1 MRKTILKTKRLK
13 LTIAQESDIE
23 PLYKGC
29 FSDWKVMK
37 LLLGRTFTLEETR
50 EYVKKYFSKGQLL
63 DFTVVLNRENDEVLG
78 YGGMFSYPYNTKDNE
93 YEFGYILKQ
102 EAWGKGYATELSL
115 GQIKKLQE
123 SFDGVSIVATAHPLN
138 LASKRVLEKVGMELV
153 ESSVELPNRGLRD
166 VYRLK

>member
-29 FSDWKVMK
+29 FADWEVMK

-50 EYVKKYFSKGQLL
+50 EYVKKHFSKGQLL

-78 YGGMFSYPYNTKDNE
+78 YGGMFSYPYNGQENE

-102 EAWGKGYATELSL
+102 EVWGKGYATELSL
-115 GQIKKLQE
+115 GQIEKLQE
-123 SFDGVSIVATAHPLN
+123 SFEGASIFASAHPLN

-153 ESSVELPNRGLRD
+153 EASVELPNRGLRD
-166 VYRLK
+166 IYRLK